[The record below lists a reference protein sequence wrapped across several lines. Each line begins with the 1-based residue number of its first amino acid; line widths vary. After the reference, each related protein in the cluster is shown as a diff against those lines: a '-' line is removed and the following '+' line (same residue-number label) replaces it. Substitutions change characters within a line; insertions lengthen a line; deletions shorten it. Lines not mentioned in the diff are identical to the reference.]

1 MGGIIP
7 DYMLKGLVN
16 FKDETDVKNEPTII
30 KEITDLVNSD
40 EHVRFIKEIID
51 LIKREKRKRRKK
63 KQKIDIIK
71 TEKEKVKK
79 IKQ

>member
-7 DYMLKGLVN
+7 DHMLKDLVN

-30 KEITDLVNSD
+30 KKITDLVNSD

-51 LIKREKRKRRKK
+51 WIKREKRKRRKK
-63 KQKIDIIK
+63 KQEIEIIK

>member
-7 DYMLKGLVN
+7 DHMLKDSVN
-16 FKDETDVKNEPTII
+16 FKGETDVKNEPTII
-30 KEITDLVNSD
+30 KKITDLVNSD

-51 LIKREKRKRRKK
+51 LIKREKRKRRIK
-63 KQKIDIIK
+63 KQKIEIIK
-71 TEKEKVKK
+71 TEKEKFKK